1 MTNRCAGV
9 YAFTRRARV
18 RPKPRLYSEF
28 LKSGAGGR
36 NLEISPGRGPHEV
49 AAERYLSQLCRN
61 KPVASV
67 PLNRDRR
74 DVLRLWRTSDLCV
87 LEGPLSVRAQPMSQN
102 DSRIFISFIR

>member
-1 MTNRCAGV
+1 MLTLAQPGKREAQDHAAV
-9 YAFTRRARV
+9 PLPRRARV

-28 LKSGAGGR
+28 LKSGAEGR
-36 NLEISPGRGPHEV
+36 NLEIFPGRGPHEV

-74 DVLRLWRTSDLCV
+74 DVLRLWRTSDLWV
-87 LEGPLSVRAQPMSQN
+87 PEAPLNSG
-102 DSRIFISFIR
+102 

>member
-1 MTNRCAGV
+1 MLTLAQPGKREAQDHAAV
-9 YAFTRRARV
+9 PLPRRARV

-36 NLEISPGRGPHEV
+36 NLEIFPGRGPHEV
-49 AAERYLSQLCRN
+49 RPSATCRLCRN

-74 DVLRLWRTSDLCV
+74 DALRLWRTSDLWV
-87 LEGPLSVRAQPMSQN
+87 PEAPLNSG
-102 DSRIFISFIR
+102 